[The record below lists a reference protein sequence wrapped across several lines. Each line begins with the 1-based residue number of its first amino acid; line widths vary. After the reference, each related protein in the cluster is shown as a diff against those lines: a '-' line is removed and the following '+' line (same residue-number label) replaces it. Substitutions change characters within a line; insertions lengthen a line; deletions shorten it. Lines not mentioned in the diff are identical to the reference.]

1 MLSKYTRII
10 LILAAWTVFTACQ
23 VKNVPIEASSEN
35 DGLVFVY
42 LQPLSQDAETLR
54 FEVTDV
60 KAISADGDDQALS
73 LSLAD
78 IRGTELKRQRLLA
91 HGRIPAGGYTGISC
105 RIKRASFKG
114 GDAEADLL
122 VPDQP
127 VQTPVFFRVNRRS
140 PVVLTLSLRYGE
152 SVKTGFGFNPVFFA
166 FIPDHPLTGVTGYVA
181 DAASDSIAV
190 FDKNKMQVFGALAT
204 GTGPR
209 MIAFDRVNQR
219 AYTALTGEDAVEII
233 NISDGRTVERIRL
246 NSGDAPQE
254 LALGSGGA
262 VLVIANTGSDSV
274 SIFDTRSFLELGRV
288 NVGREPRSLLL
299 SGGGNRAY
307 VFNTMSGT
315 ISVID
320 IPNRSLVATVPVE
333 PEPIRGQ
340 FNRQGDRLYVISRR
354 SPYLLVLDPV
364 SLSVIRREFVGMGIT
379 AIKVDPR
386 TDLFYLAIR
395 HDPAIGVYDPYS
407 FSRGDSIAVGG
418 TAVSMAIDGDENNLY
433 VAIPERRVVSVVNLV
448 SRKIISEFDVSD
460 APAWVAVMGER

>member
-10 LILAAWTVFTACQ
+10 LILTAWTVFTACQ

-60 KAISADGDDQALS
+60 KAMSADGDDQALS

-78 IRGTELKRQRLLA
+78 IRGNELKRQRLLA
-91 HGRIPAGGYTGISC
+91 HGRIPAGEYTGISC

-122 VPDQP
+122 VPDRP

-152 SVKTGFGFNPVFFA
+152 SVKTGFGFNPVFSA

-190 FDKNKMQVFGALAT
+190 FDKNKMQVLGALAT

-209 MIAFDRVNQR
+209 MIAFDRISQR
-219 AYTALTGEDAVEII
+219 AYTALAGDDAVEII
-233 NISDGRTVERIRL
+233 NIADGRTIEKIRL

-254 LALGSGGA
+254 LALTPDGA
-262 VLVIANTGSDSV
+262 VLLVVNSGSDSV
-274 SIFDTRSFLELGRV
+274 SFFDARSFRELGRV
-288 NVGREPRSLLL
+288 QVGKGPQSVLL
-299 SGGGNRAY
+299 NRNAQRAY
-307 VFNTMSGT
+307 VFNTLSGSISVLDVPYRALVST
-315 ISVID
+315 IS
-320 IPNRSLVATVPVE
+320 TE
-333 PEPIRGQ
+333 PEPVRGQ

-354 SPYLLVLDPV
+354 SPYLLVLDAV
-364 SLSVIRREFVGMGIT
+364 SLSVIRREFVGMGIS

-386 TDLFYLAIR
+386 TDLFYLAMR

-418 TAVSMAIDGDENNLY
+418 TAVSMAIDGEENNLY